1 MIMNYKYDIYD
12 AIIKVLYF
20 SVSYILLKVEI
31 IYLAQ
36 KYFSFLIF
44 SILTETILCLFLS
57 FCDACYNCAS
67 ILSLNNKLVF
77 N

>member
-12 AIIKVLYF
+12 TIVKVLHF

-44 SILTETILCLFLS
+44 SILT
-57 FCDACYNCAS
+57 
-67 ILSLNNKLVF
+67 
-77 N
+77 

>member
-36 KYFSFLIF
+36 KYFSLIF
-44 SILTETILCLFLS
+44 SILT
-57 FCDACYNCAS
+57 
-67 ILSLNNKLVF
+67 
-77 N
+77 